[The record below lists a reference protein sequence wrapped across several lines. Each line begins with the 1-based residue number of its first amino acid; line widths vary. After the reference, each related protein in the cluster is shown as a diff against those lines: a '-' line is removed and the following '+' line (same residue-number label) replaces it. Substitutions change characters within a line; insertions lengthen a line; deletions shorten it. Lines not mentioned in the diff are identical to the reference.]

1 MRELLPPG
9 GQRKERTAQQITAA
23 RIAGFDYPA
32 TQVGVVG
39 NVTVYYDPALGA
51 PGSSLAT

>member
-9 GQRKERTAQQITAA
+9 GQRKERTAEQMAA
-23 RIAGFDYPA
+23 AAGAGFDYPV

-39 NVTVYYDPALGA
+39 NITVYYDPALGA
-51 PGSSLAT
+51 PG